1 MKGIGS
7 MENPIVVSSIRSE
20 IAFLSNLVT
29 LEGDYI
35 LYHRLGSTHFGKRI
49 LDHYEA
55 IDCSGNRHELYVD
68 PYGEKIVAIP
78 PDGFLFD
85 RDFFYCDFADF
96 TDGED
101 DDIDEEHVYKRPEGK
116 KAKMIDRYIC
126 ESYGVN
132 NQVDF
137 PGAVIDMMIEE
148 GVLFVFD
155 KSADEVK
162 KSILECL
169 VLD

>member
-1 MKGIGS
+1 
-7 MENPIVVSSIRSE
+7 
-20 IAFLSNLVT
+20 
-29 LEGDYI
+29 
-35 LYHRLGSTHFGKRI
+35 
-49 LDHYEA
+49 
-55 IDCSGNRHELYVD
+55 
-68 PYGEKIVAIP
+68 
-78 PDGFLFD
+78 
-85 RDFFYCDFADF
+85 
-96 TDGED
+96 
-101 DDIDEEHVYKRPEGK
+101 
-116 KAKMIDRYIC
+116 MIDRYIW

-155 KSADEVK
+155 KSTDEVK